1 MQVFLVQQE
10 SWYKKIHGK
19 ICKAGCQWQQ
29 ETRKPHYISSVVRVI
44 TEKIYKKEPYSYP
57 EQDMKGDIPY
67 MFKPGVQILFCFKP
81 AVVQQY
87 YVKYKY
93 RQKYID
99 ELQVL
104 G

>member
-10 SWYKKIHGK
+10 SWYKEIYCK
-19 ICKAGCQWQQ
+19 ICKAGRQRQQ
-29 ETRKPHYISSVVRVI
+29 EAWKPHYISPVVGVI
-44 TEKIYKKEPYSYP
+44 TEKIYEKEPDNYP
-57 EQDMKGDIPY
+57 EKDMNGDIPY
-67 MFKPGVQILFCFKP
+67 IFKPGVQILFCFKP
-81 AVVQQY
+81 AGVQQY
-87 YVKYKY
+87 YGKYKY